1 MLRENSVLAANTLG
15 SFSTPNYLRGIFMSR
30 KLERNELPRFEV
42 ILASLFY
49 LMSEYVGSPRKEV
62 AHAVSEHFELLH
74 QHPECESK
82 VLRDVGKSRHMQW
95 RGLTDQT
102 MLELRHNNSR
112 LH

>member
-1 MLRENSVLAANTLG
+1 MTRELD
-15 SFSTPNYLRGIFMSR
+15 
-30 KLERNELPRFEV
+30 RNELPRFEV

-49 LMSEYVGSPRKEV
+49 LMSQYVGSPRKEI

-82 VLRDVGKSRHMQW
+82 VLRDVGKSLHMQW
-95 RGLTDQT
+95 RGLTDRT
-102 MLELRHNNSR
+102 MMDLRRDNSR

>member
-1 MLRENSVLAANTLG
+1 
-15 SFSTPNYLRGIFMSR
+15 MSR
-30 KLERNELPRFEV
+30 KLDSNQLPRFEV

-49 LMSEYVGSPRKEV
+49 LMSQYVGSPRKEI

-82 VLRDVGKSRHMQW
+82 VLQDVGRSLHMQW
-95 RGLTDQT
+95 RGLTDPT
-102 MLELRHNNSR
+102 TINFRRDKVR

>member
-1 MLRENSVLAANTLG
+1 MT
-15 SFSTPNYLRGIFMSR
+15 R
-30 KLERNELPRFEV
+30 KLDRNELPRFEV

-49 LMSEYVGSPRKEV
+49 LMSQYVGSPRKEI

-82 VLRDVGKSRHMQW
+82 ILRDVGKSLHMQW
-95 RGLTDQT
+95 RGLTDRPLT
-102 MLELRHNNSR
+102 DRGRNNVR

>member
-1 MLRENSVLAANTLG
+1 MNQ
-15 SFSTPNYLRGIFMSR
+15 
-30 KLERNELPRFEV
+30 KLDSNKLPRFEV

-49 LMSEYVGSPRKEV
+49 LMSQYVGSPRKEI

-82 VLRDVGKSRHMQW
+82 VLRDVGKNLHLQW
-95 RGLTDQT
+95 RGLTDAT
-102 MLELRHNNSR
+102 MIGFERDKVR

>member
-1 MLRENSVLAANTLG
+1 MNGEQDRDKL
-15 SFSTPNYLRGIFMSR
+15 P
-30 KLERNELPRFEV
+30 KLEI

-49 LMSEYVGSPRKEV
+49 LMSQYVGSPRKDI

-82 VLRDVGKSRHMQW
+82 VLRDIGKSLHMQW
-95 RGLTDQT
+95 RGLTDRT
-102 MLELRHNNSR
+102 IAELGRNNVR

>member
-1 MLRENSVLAANTLG
+1 
-15 SFSTPNYLRGIFMSR
+15 MSR
-30 KLERNELPRFEV
+30 KLDSDQLPRFEV

-49 LMSEYVGSPRKEV
+49 LMSQYVGSPRKEI

-82 VLRDVGKSRHMQW
+82 ILRDVGKSLHMQW
-95 RGLTDQT
+95 RGLTDPT
-102 MLELRHNNSR
+102 MINFGKDKVR